1 MKNKYLLRGL
11 LPIAAL
17 FHGAVSG
24 QSTLIHYWNFN
35 NNASVAAI
43 ITPTSTLLNG
53 SITATSTGTGSNDT
67 FIDFAGGTSQNFN
80 IDNFNARNGDASGT
94 HLRYNYPI
102 NGNVQFNLPTT
113 GYNNVIVK
121 FTTRRSGSGAGTQT
135 WSYTLDGTTYTTYQT
150 VSPQD
155 ANPQLVTF
163 DFSNVTGVSNNP
175 NFKLKVVF
183 TQGTGGAVGNNR
195 FDNFTVDATSVGG
208 TDTTPPT
215 VAYLPANNVN
225 NASTTVNPTI
235 TFNENVRLIDN
246 SVITSANAQNLVEL
260 RLGNATG
267 NVVPFTT
274 TFANNVITVIPTGGL
289 VPNQAYYLALK
300 PNMVE
305 DTSDNAVT
313 TATSSIFTTA
323 GTSIS
328 LDKTLIKVNENAGTL
343 AFKINVIN
351 PSNATVNLVAKPV
364 SFNTA
369 NSSDFTFT
377 SQTINMTPST
387 TSVTVNIPILD
398 DTLEEQQAEYFVLGL
413 ENPVGTTITGDTTS
427 TVYIIDNDKAAPV
440 PSNQISLNYI
450 GSFDPSGNNNSS
462 TEIVVHDPATQR
474 LFTIS
479 SLTDVFDIINFS
491 NPLVP
496 SVINTINMAP
506 YGGITSIAVKNGII
520 AVASPNGTNP
530 QGNGSVVFFDING
543 NFLKQVN
550 VGVLPDMVA
559 FTPDGTKVM
568 TANEGEPNDA
578 YTVDPEGSISI
589 INIPSLTVAGI
600 QALTQSNV
608 TTLAFT
614 QFNGQEATLALT
626 GGRKVKSTSTL
637 AQDLEPEYITISTDS
652 QKAWVSCQE
661 NNAIIEV
668 DLVTNTLGNI
678 WGLGKKDMSLPG
690 NGFDASD
697 NNGEILIANW
707 PVKTYYNPD
716 AMASFK
722 VGNTN
727 YLVTANEG
735 DEKDLGGFSERTTV
749 GANGY
754 TLDPTIF
761 PNASILKASHN
772 LGRFRVTNVN
782 GNTDGDAD
790 FEEINA
796 LGARSFSIFNA
807 DTKQIVYDSGDQFE
821 RYIAANHPLIFNADN
836 EANGAKTR
844 SRAKGPEPEGITLG
858 AIGTQTFAFITLE
871 RTGGVMVYNVTDPN
885 NVTFVDYKHS
895 RSTSAFGGDNGPE
908 GITYIPPANMN
919 NGKGYVIVANEIS
932 GTLSM
937 YEVTPSAT
945 LATGEVK
952 TEKASFN
959 IFPNPV
965 NKGNTLYFNR
975 AQGYELYDMSGKLL
989 GKEKSAL
996 TIDTSNLNTGV
1007 YLIKT
1012 SEGEVKRFIVK

>member
-17 FHGAVSG
+17 FHGAASG
-24 QSTLIHYWNFN
+24 QSTLVHYWNFN
-35 NNASVAAI
+35 NNASVSAI
-43 ITPTSTLLNG
+43 TTPTSTLLNG
-53 SITATSTGTGSNDT
+53 SITAVSTGTGNTDT

-80 IDNFNARNGDASGT
+80 VDNLNARNGDASGT

-113 GYNNVIVK
+113 GYNNVVVK
-121 FTTRRSGSGAGTQT
+121 FSTRRSGSGAGNQS
-135 WSYTLDGTTYTTYQT
+135 WSYSLDGITFIPYQT
-150 VSPQD
+150 VTSQD
-155 ANPQLVTF
+155 ANPQLITF

-175 NFKLKVVF
+175 NFKLKVEF
-183 TQGTGGAVGNNR
+183 SQGGGGAVGNNR
-195 FDNFTVDATSVGG
+195 FDNFTLDATSVGG

-215 VAYLPANNVN
+215 VVYLPANNVN

-246 SVITSANAQNLVEL
+246 SVITSANAQSLVEL
-260 RLGNATG
+260 RLGNSTG
-267 NVVPFTT
+267 NAVPFTT
-274 TFANNVITVIPTGGL
+274 TFANNTITVIPTGGL

-313 TATSSIFTTA
+313 TVTSSVFTTA

-343 AFKINVIN
+343 AFKINVNN
-351 PSNATVNLVAKPV
+351 PSNATVNLVVKPA

-377 SQTINMTPST
+377 SQTINITPST

-440 PSNQISLNYI
+440 PSNQITLNYI

-462 TEIVVHDPATQR
+462 TEIVVHDPATQK

-491 NPLVP
+491 NPLAP
-496 SVINTINMAP
+496 SVINTVNMAP
-506 YGGITSIAVKNGII
+506 YGGITSIAVKNGLV
-520 AVASPNGTNP
+520 AVASPNGTNA
-530 QGNGSVVFFDING
+530 QQNGSVVFFDING
-543 NFLKQVN
+543 NFLKQVT
-550 VGVLPDMVA
+550 VGVLPDMIT

-589 INIPSLTVAGI
+589 IDISGGI
-600 QALTQSNV
+600 NNLSQSNV
-608 TTLAFT
+608 TTLGFT
-614 QFNGQEATLALT
+614 GYNSQEAAFISS
-626 GGRKVKSTSTL
+626 GGRKVKSTNTL
-637 AQDLEPEYITISTDS
+637 AQDLEPEYIAISADS

-661 NNAIIEV
+661 NNGIIEV
-668 DLVTNTLGNI
+668 NLSNNTLGNI
-678 WGLGKKDMSLPG
+678 WGLGKKDMNLPG

-697 NNGEILIANW
+697 NNGEVLIANW
-707 PVKTYYNPD
+707 PVKAYYNPD

-727 YLVTANEG
+727 YLITANEG

-754 TLDPTIF
+754 TLDSTIF
-761 PNASILKASHN
+761 PNASVLKASHN

-790 FEEINA
+790 FEEIHA

-807 DTKQIVYDSGDQFE
+807 DTKQIVYDSGDKFE

-836 EANGAKTR
+836 EANGAKSR
-844 SRAKGPEPEGITLG
+844 SRAKGPEPEGVTLG
-858 AIGTQTFAFITLE
+858 TINGQTFAFITLE
-871 RTGGVMVYNVTDPN
+871 RTGGVMVYNITDPN
-885 NVTFVDYKHS
+885 NVTFTDYKHS
-895 RSTSAFGGDNGPE
+895 RMTSAFGGDNGPE

-937 YEVTPSAT
+937 YEVALSPT

-952 TEKASFN
+952 KEKTTFN
-959 IFPNPV
+959 IFPNPA

-989 GKEKSAL
+989 GKEKNAL

>member
-24 QSTLIHYWNFN
+24 QSTLVHYWNFN
-35 NNASVAAI
+35 NNASVSAI

-53 SITATSTGTGSNDT
+53 SITAVSTGTGNTDT

-80 IDNFNARNGDASGT
+80 VDNLNARNGDASGT

-113 GYNNVIVK
+113 GYNNVVVK
-121 FTTRRSGSGAGTQT
+121 FSTRRSGSGAGNQS
-135 WSYTLDGTTYTTYQT
+135 WSYSLDGTTFVPYQT
-150 VSPQD
+150 VTSQD
-155 ANPQLVTF
+155 ANPQLITF
-163 DFSNVTGVSNNP
+163 DFSNVIGVSNNP
-175 NFKLKVVF
+175 NFKLKVEF
-183 TQGTGGAVGNNR
+183 SQGGGGAVGNNR
-195 FDNFTVDATSVGG
+195 FDNFTLDATSVGG
-208 TDTTPPT
+208 TDTTPAT

-246 SVITSANAQNLVEL
+246 SVITSANAQSLVEL
-260 RLGNATG
+260 RLGNSTG
-267 NVVPFTT
+267 NAVPFTT

-289 VPNQAYYLALK
+289 VPNLAYYLALK

-313 TATSSIFTTA
+313 TVTSSIFTTA

-351 PSNATVNLVAKPV
+351 PSNATVNLVAKPA

-377 SQTINMTPST
+377 SQTISITPST

-462 TEIVVHDPATQR
+462 TEIVVHDPATQK

-491 NPLVP
+491 NPLAP
-496 SVINTINMAP
+496 SVINTVNMAP
-506 YGGITSIAVKNGII
+506 YGGITSIAVKNGLV
-520 AVASPNGTNP
+520 AVASPNGTNA
-530 QGNGSVVFFDING
+530 QQNGSVVFFDING
-543 NFLKQVN
+543 NFMKQVT
-550 VGVLPDMVA
+550 VGVLPDMIT

-589 INIPSLTVAGI
+589 IDISGGI
-600 QALTQSNV
+600 NNLTQSNV
-608 TTLAFT
+608 TTLGFT
-614 QFNGQEATLALT
+614 GYNSQEAAFISS

-637 AQDLEPEYITISTDS
+637 AQDLEPEYIAISPDS

-661 NNAIIEV
+661 NNGIIEV
-668 DLVTNTLGNI
+668 NLSNNTLGNI

-707 PVKTYYNPD
+707 PVKAYYNPD

-754 TLDPTIF
+754 TLDSTIF
-761 PNASILKASHN
+761 PNASVLKASHN

-790 FEEINA
+790 FEEIHA

-844 SRAKGPEPEGITLG
+844 SRAKGPEPEGVTLG
-858 AIGTQTFAFITLE
+858 TIGTKTFAFITLE

-919 NGKGYVIVANEIS
+919 NGKGYVVVANEIS

-937 YEVTPSAT
+937 YEVIPSST
-945 LATGEVK
+945 LSTGEVK

>member
-43 ITPTSTLLNG
+43 TTPTSTLLNG

-80 IDNFNARNGDASGT
+80 VDNLNARNGDASGT

-113 GYNNVIVK
+113 GYNNVVVK
-121 FTTRRSGSGAGTQT
+121 FSTRRSGSGAGNQN
-135 WSYTLDGTTYTTYQT
+135 WSYSLDGTTFLPYQT
-150 VSPQD
+150 VTSQD
-155 ANPQLVTF
+155 ANPQLITF

-175 NFKLKVVF
+175 NFKLKVEF
-183 TQGTGGAVGNNR
+183 AQGGGGAVGNNR
-195 FDNFTVDATSVGG
+195 FDNFTLDATSVGG

-225 NASTTVNPTI
+225 NASTTINPTI

-246 SVITSANAQNLVEL
+246 SAITSANAQSLVEL
-260 RLGNATG
+260 RLGNSTG

-274 TFANNVITVIPTGGL
+274 TFTNNVITVIPTGGL

-343 AFKINVIN
+343 AFKINVTN
-351 PSNATVNLVAKPV
+351 PSNATANLVVKPA

-377 SQTINMTPST
+377 SQTINITPST

-398 DTLEEQQAEYFVLGL
+398 DTLEEQHAEYFVLGL

-427 TVYIIDNDKAAPV
+427 IVYIIDNDKAAPV
-440 PSNQISLNYI
+440 PSNQITLNYI

-462 TEIVVHDPATQR
+462 TEIVVHDPATQK

-479 SLTDVFDIINFS
+479 SLTDVFDIINFT
-491 NPLVP
+491 NPLAP
-496 SVINTINMAP
+496 SVINTVNMAP
-506 YGGITSIAVKNGII
+506 YGGITSIAVKNGLV
-520 AVASPNGTNP
+520 AVASPNGTNA
-530 QGNGSVVFFDING
+530 QQNGSVVFFDING
-543 NFLKQVN
+543 NFLKQVT
-550 VGVLPDMVA
+550 VGVLPDMIT

-589 INIPSLTVAGI
+589 IDISGGI
-600 QALTQSNV
+600 NNLSQSNV
-608 TTLAFT
+608 TTLGFT
-614 QFNGQEATLALT
+614 GYNSQEAAFISS

-637 AQDLEPEYITISTDS
+637 AQDLEPEYIAISPDS

-661 NNAIIEV
+661 NNGIIEV
-668 DLVTNTLGNI
+668 NLSNNTLGNI

-707 PVKTYYNPD
+707 PVKAYYNPD

-754 TLDPTIF
+754 TLDSTIF
-761 PNASILKASHN
+761 PNASVLKASHN

-790 FEEINA
+790 FEEIHA

-807 DTKQIVYDSGDQFE
+807 DTKQIVYDSGDRFE

-836 EANGAKTR
+836 EANGAKNR
-844 SRAKGPEPEGITLG
+844 SRAKGPEPEGVTLG
-858 AIGTQTFAFITLE
+858 TIAGQTFAFITLE

-919 NGKGYVIVANEIS
+919 NGKGYVVVANEIS

-937 YEVTPSAT
+937 YEVIPSST
-945 LATGEVK
+945 LSTGEVK

-989 GKEKSAL
+989 GKEKNAL
-996 TIDTSNLNTGV
+996 TIDTSKLNTGV

>member
-24 QSTLIHYWNFN
+24 QSTLVHYWNFN
-35 NNASVAAI
+35 NNASVSAI
-43 ITPTSTLLNG
+43 TAPTSTLLNG
-53 SITATSTGTGSNDT
+53 SITAVSTGTGSTDT

-80 IDNFNARNGDASGT
+80 VDNLNARNGDASGT

-113 GYNNVIVK
+113 GYNNVVVK
-121 FTTRRSGSGAGTQT
+121 FSTRRSGSGAGNQS
-135 WSYTLDGTTYTTYQT
+135 WSYSLDGTTFVTYQT
-150 VSPQD
+150 VTSQD

-175 NFKLKVVF
+175 NFKLKVEF
-183 TQGTGGAVGNNR
+183 SQGSGGAVGNNR
-195 FDNFTVDATSVGG
+195 FDNFTLDATSVGG

-215 VAYLPANNVN
+215 IAYLPANNVN

-246 SVITSANAQNLVEL
+246 SVITSANAQSLVEL
-260 RLGNATG
+260 RLGNSTG
-267 NVVPFTT
+267 NAVPFTT
-274 TFANNVITVIPTGGL
+274 TFANNVITVVPTGGL

-313 TATSSIFTTA
+313 TVTSSIFTTA

-343 AFKINVIN
+343 AFKINVTN
-351 PSNATVNLVAKPV
+351 PSNAIVNLVAKPA

-377 SQTINMTPST
+377 SQTINITPST

-398 DTLEEQQAEYFVLGL
+398 DTLEEQQAEYFILGL

-440 PSNQISLNYI
+440 PSNQITLNYI

-462 TEIVVHDPATQR
+462 TEIVVHDPATQK

-491 NPLVP
+491 NPLAP
-496 SVINTINMAP
+496 SVINTVNMTP
-506 YGGITSIAVKNGII
+506 YGGITSIAVKNGLV
-520 AVASPNGTNP
+520 AVASPNGTNA
-530 QGNGSVVFFDING
+530 QQNGSVVFFDING
-543 NFLKQVN
+543 NFLKQVT
-550 VGVLPDMVA
+550 VGVLPDMIT

-589 INIPSLTVAGI
+589 IDISGGI
-600 QALTQSNV
+600 NNLSQSNV
-608 TTLAFT
+608 TTLGFT
-614 QFNGQEATLALT
+614 GYNSQEAAFISS

-637 AQDLEPEYITISTDS
+637 AQDLEPEYIAISPDS

-661 NNAIIEV
+661 NNGIIEV
-668 DLVTNTLGNI
+668 NLSNNTLGNI

-697 NNGEILIANW
+697 NNGEVLIANW
-707 PVKTYYNPD
+707 PVKAYYNPD

-754 TLDPTIF
+754 TLDSTIF
-761 PNASILKASHN
+761 PNASVLKASHN

-782 GNTDGDAD
+782 GNTDGDTD
-790 FEEINA
+790 FEEIHA

-807 DTKQIVYDSGDQFE
+807 DTKQIVYDSGDKFE

-836 EANGAKTR
+836 EANGAKNR

-858 AIGTQTFAFITLE
+858 TINGQTFAFITLE
-871 RTGGVMVYNVTDPN
+871 RTGGVMVYNVTDPS
-885 NVTFVDYKHS
+885 NVTFTDYKHS
-895 RSTSAFGGDNGPE
+895 RMTSAFGGDNGPE

-937 YEVTPSAT
+937 YEVVLSPT

-952 TEKASFN
+952 KEKATFN

-996 TIDTSNLNTGV
+996 TIETSKLNTGV

>member
-1 MKNKYLLRGL
+1 M
-11 LPIAAL
+11 PIAAL
-17 FHGAVSG
+17 FYGAVSG
-24 QSTLIHYWNFN
+24 QSTLVHYWNFN

-43 ITPTSTLLNG
+43 TTPTTTLLNG
-53 SITATSTGTGSNDT
+53 SITATSTGTGNNDT
-67 FIDFAGGTSQNFN
+67 FVDFAGGTNQNFN
-80 IDNFNARNGDASGT
+80 VENLNARNGDASGT

-102 NGNVQFNLPTT
+102 NGNIQFNLPTT

-121 FTTRRSGSGAGTQT
+121 FSTRRSGSGAGTQT
-135 WSYTLDGTTYTTYQT
+135 WSYSLDGTTYTTYQT

-155 ANPQLVTF
+155 ANPQLITF

-175 NFKLKVVF
+175 NFKLKVEF
-183 TQGTGGAVGNNR
+183 SQGTGGAVGNNR
-195 FDNFTVDATSVGG
+195 FDNFTVDATSIGG
-208 TDTTPPT
+208 VDTTPPT

-246 SVITSANAQNLVEL
+246 SAITSANAQNLVEL
-260 RLGNATG
+260 KLNNATG
-267 NVVPFTT
+267 NTVPFTT
-274 TFANNVITVIPTGGL
+274 TFANNTITVIPTGGL

-305 DTSDNAVT
+305 DTSDNAVV

-328 LDKTLIKVNENAGTL
+328 LDKNLIKVNENAGTL
-343 AFKINVIN
+343 AFKINVTN
-351 PSNATVNLVAKPV
+351 PSNATVNLAVKPA

-377 SQTINMTPST
+377 NQTINITPST
-387 TSVTVNIPILD
+387 TSVTVNIPITD
-398 DTLEEQQAEYFVLGL
+398 DTLEEQQAEYFVLSL
-413 ENPVGTTITGDTTS
+413 ENPVGTTISGDASS

-440 PSNQISLNYI
+440 PSNQISLNYV

-462 TEIVVHDPATQR
+462 TEIVVHDAATQR

-479 SLTDVFDIINFS
+479 SLTDVFDIINFT
-491 NPLVP
+491 NPLAP
-496 SVINTINMAP
+496 SVINTVNMAP
-506 YGGITSIAVKNGII
+506 YGGITSIAVKNGIV
-520 AVASPNGTNP
+520 AVASPNGTNA
-530 QGNGSVVFFDING
+530 QQNGSVVFFDTNG

-550 VGVLPDMVA
+550 VGVLPDMIT
-559 FTPDGTKVM
+559 FTPDGMKVM

-578 YTVDPEGSISI
+578 YTVDPEGSVSI
-589 INIPSLTVAGI
+589 IDISGGIPT
-600 QALTQSNV
+600 LTQSNV
-608 TTLAFT
+608 TTLSFT
-614 QFNGQEATLALT
+614 GYNSQEAAFITS

-637 AQDLEPEYITISTDS
+637 AQDLEPEYIAISADS

-661 NNAIIEV
+661 NNGIIEV
-668 DLVTNTLGNI
+668 NLSNNTLGNI

-697 NNGEILIANW
+697 NNGEVLIANW
-707 PVKTYYNPD
+707 PVKAYYNPD

-754 TLDPTIF
+754 TLDSAIF

-782 GNTDGDAD
+782 GNTDSDTD
-790 FEEINA
+790 FEEIHA
-796 LGARSFSIFNA
+796 LGARSFSIFNT

-836 EANGAKTR
+836 EANGAKNR
-844 SRAKGPEPEGITLG
+844 SRAKGPEPEGVTLG
-858 AIGTQTFAFITLE
+858 TIGTQTFAFITLE

-895 RSTSAFGGDNGPE
+895 RMTSAFGGDNGPE
-908 GITYIPPANMN
+908 GITYIPPTNMN

-937 YEVTPSAT
+937 YEVQPSAT
-945 LATGEVK
+945 LAIGETK
-952 TEKASFN
+952 TEKATFN

-975 AQGYELYDMSGKLL
+975 AMGYELYDMSGKLL
-989 GKEKSAL
+989 GKEKNTL
-996 TIDTSNLNTGV
+996 TIDTSKLNTGV